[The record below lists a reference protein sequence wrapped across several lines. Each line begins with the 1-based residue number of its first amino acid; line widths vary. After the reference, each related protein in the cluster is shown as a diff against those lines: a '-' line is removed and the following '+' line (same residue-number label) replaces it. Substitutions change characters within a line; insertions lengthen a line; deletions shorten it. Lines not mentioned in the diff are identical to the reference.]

1 MLTRSNGRRSA
12 PFRHAFGA
20 AFALAWVTP
29 FAIGGAMA
37 QGPVIIGGSG
47 LPEVEIHLEVLDS
60 LGPMPQ
66 QPLRLQPPGSG
77 LGASRVTR
85 LTPPSAQ
92 PGRGA
97 IPPPPPPRTL
107 RAVPVAPPAPT
118 VTATPAP
125 AASGLLRERTAVV
138 PKAAA
143 PKAAAPKAAAPKA
156 VASTPVTPKAA
167 APKAAPAPVTPKAAA
182 PKAAA
187 PVPETAKAP
196 QAAPAAKPKAPA
208 TKTAALPPAKA
219 PDKPVRGKTLRF
231 EFAGNSAE
239 LPGNATSELK
249 TLAERLLRAD
259 DLRVEVKA
267 YASAVEG
274 GPSAAR
280 RLSLSRALAVRAF
293 LIGQGVRSTRIDVR
307 ALGNRSQG
315 GPPERVDLVVV
326 KS

>member
-1 MLTRSNGRRSA
+1 MLSRSNGRRSA

-20 AFALAWVTP
+20 AVALACVTP

-37 QGPVIIGGSG
+37 QETVIIGGSG

-60 LGPMPQ
+60 LGPLPP

-85 LTPPSAQ
+85 LTRPLTP
-92 PGRGA
+92 PGRDTV
-97 IPPPPPPRTL
+97 PPPPPPRAL
-107 RAVPVAPPAPT
+107 YAVPVMPPAPTVTAKPAPT

-125 AASGLLRERTAVV
+125 AASALLRERTAVA

-143 PKAAAPKAAAPKA
+143 PKAAAPKAA
-156 VASTPVTPKAA
+156 
-167 APKAAPAPVTPKAAA
+167 PAPVMAKAAA

-187 PVPETAKAP
+187 PLPETAKAP
-196 QAAPAAKPKAPA
+196 KAPPAAKPKAPV

-219 PDKPVRGKTLRF
+219 PDKPARGKILRF
-231 EFAGNSAE
+231 EFTGNSAE

-259 DLRVEVKA
+259 SLRVEVKA

-307 ALGNRSQG
+307 ALGNRSEG

>member
-1 MLTRSNGRRSA
+1 MLSRSNGRRSA

-20 AFALAWVTP
+20 AVALACVAP

-37 QGPVIIGGSG
+37 QGTVVIGGSG

-60 LGPMPQ
+60 LGRMPP
-66 QPLRLQPPGSG
+66 QPLRLLPPGAG
-77 LGASRVTR
+77 LGANRLTR
-85 LTPPSAQ
+85 LTRPLVP
-92 PGRGA
+92 PGRGTV
-97 IPPPPPPRTL
+97 PPPPPPRAL
-107 RAVPVAPPAPT
+107 YAVPVMPPAPT
-118 VTATPAP
+118 ITAKPATPPP
-125 AASGLLRERTAVV
+125 ATLLRERTTVAS
-138 PKAAA
+138 KAPA
-143 PKAAAPKAAAPKA
+143 PKAAAPKAAAPM
-156 VASTPVTPKAA
+156 PVTPKA
-167 APKAAPAPVTPKAAA
+167 PAPT
-182 PKAAA
+182 AAA

-196 QAAPAAKPKAPA
+196 KPRVEAPPAAKPKAPR

-219 PDKPVRGKTLRF
+219 PDKPTTDKMLRF
-231 EFAGNSAE
+231 EFAGNSAD
-239 LPGNATSELK
+239 LPSNATSELK

-259 DLRVEVKA
+259 SLRVQVKA

-307 ALGNRSQG
+307 ALGNRSEG

>member
-1 MLTRSNGRRSA
+1 MLSRSNGRRSA
-12 PFRHAFGA
+12 PFRHAFCVA
-20 AFALAWVTP
+20 VALAWVTP
-29 FAIGGAMA
+29 FAFGGAMA

-66 QPLRLQPPGSG
+66 QPLRLHPPGSG

-97 IPPPPPPRTL
+97 IPPPPPPRAL
-107 RAVPVAPPAPT
+107 YAVPVMPPAPTVTAKPAPT

-125 AASGLLRERTAVV
+125 AASALLRERTAV
-138 PKAAA
+138 A
-143 PKAAAPKAAAPKA
+143 PKAAAPKAAA
-156 VASTPVTPKAA
+156 V
-167 APKAAPAPVTPKAAA
+167 PVTPKAAA

-187 PVPETAKAP
+187 PLPETAKAP
-196 QAAPAAKPKAPA
+196 KAPPAAKPKAPVS
-208 TKTAALPPAKA
+208 KTAALPPAKA
-219 PDKPVRGKTLRF
+219 PDKSARGKILRF
-231 EFAGNSAE
+231 EFTGNSAE

-259 DLRVEVKA
+259 SLRVEVKA

-293 LIGQGVRSTRIDVR
+293 LIGQGVRSMRIDVR
-307 ALGNRSQG
+307 ALGNRSEG